1 MGLHDMTHL
10 NIVNNHKMPED
21 VEYNSSENLN
31 LQSRKSKNKKWKCF
45 LFFNALLIQLNQ
57 KDILLIFFR
66 SYVWV

>member
-45 LFFNALLIQLNQ
+45 LFFILSKNIFLLSLN
-57 KDILLIFFR
+57 
-66 SYVWV
+66 